1 MLRKNRLLL
10 AGALLVVGGAAVGI
24 AYAAIPNG
32 GVINGC
38 YATSNGSL
46 RVIDPTSAT
55 CKSSETALNWD
66 AHGTQGP
73 SGRPV
78 QPGERV
84 QRVPRG
90 QRGRQAQRALQA
102 PKVRPGRR
110 VPIPQRKRSSVTS
123 DRTRV
128 KPPPAPVSMTAS
140 WVKSS

>member
-73 SGRPV
+73 SGATGATGGTGATGAAGATGSTGATGASGP
-78 QPGERV
+78 QGATGPTG
-84 QRVPRG
+84 
-90 QRGRQAQRALQA
+90 
-102 PKVRPGRR
+102 
-110 VPIPQRKRSSVTS
+110 PIPQRKRSSVTS

>member
-1 MLRKNRLLL
+1 MLRKKRLLL

-46 RVIDPTSAT
+46 RVIDPTSST

-73 SGRPV
+73 SGATGAYRAGTGATGADGCNGVDRRNRRFRP
-78 QPGERV
+78 
-84 QRVPRG
+84 PRCD
-90 QRGRQAQRALQA
+90 RAD
-102 PKVRPGRR
+102 GS
-110 VPIPQRKRSSVTS
+110 RSRSASVHRS
-123 DRTRV
+123 LRI
-128 KPPPAPVSMTAS
+128 AHG
-140 WVKSS
+140 

>member
-10 AGALLVVGGAAVGI
+10 AGAVLVVGGAAVGI

-73 SGRPV
+73 IGATGATGHGCNRSNGCNGRDGDGADRRNRRFRP
-78 QPGERV
+78 PGCD
-84 QRVPRG
+84 
-90 QRGRQAQRALQA
+90 RAD
-102 PKVRPGRR
+102 GS
-110 VPIPQRKRSSVTS
+110 RSRSASVHRS
-123 DRTRV
+123 IRI
-128 KPPPAPVSMTAS
+128 AHG
-140 WVKSS
+140 